1 MRTETPILTDLPIIA
16 GTVEAPLFPIVIDRS
31 HSIVVVVM

>member
-1 MRTETPILTDLPIIA
+1 MRTEAPILTDLRIIA

-31 HSIVVVVM
+31 YSLVVVVM